1 MAPPQTPVTSAL
13 ARPSITASPL
23 NVTLTITA
31 VLMTG
36 AENAFAFAV
45 CQSLSLSP
53 GAFWQLPGGHLPRLC
68 LDCKAKE
75 PHGLL
80 HGSHAKHSFCLWYE
94 EACPVLLA
102 QSSPIPRQCRLS
114 VPHLHSPCSSHAVV
128 YPVAAC
134 SPSLLER
141 GITSPFTSI

>member
-13 ARPSITASPL
+13 SRPNITASPV

-31 VLMTG
+31 VLVTG

-53 GAFWQLPGGHLPRLC
+53 GAFWQLPGGHLPRLY

-75 PHGLL
+75 PCGLL
-80 HGSHAKHSFCLWYE
+80 HGSHAKSPLSAYGLRRPVQSCLPNLHPFPDS
-94 EACPVLLA
+94 AGSLSLICIAPALL
-102 QSSPIPRQCRLS
+102 RL
-114 VPHLHSPCSSHAVV
+114 L
-128 YPVAAC
+128 
-134 SPSLLER
+134 
-141 GITSPFTSI
+141 FTL